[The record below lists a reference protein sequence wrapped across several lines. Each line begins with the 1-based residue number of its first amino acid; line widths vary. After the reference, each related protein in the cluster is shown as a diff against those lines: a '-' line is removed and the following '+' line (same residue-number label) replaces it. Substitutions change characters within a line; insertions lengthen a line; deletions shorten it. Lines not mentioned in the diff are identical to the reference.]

1 MQGQVSGTGDG
12 LFQARPWVSS
22 QSSHLSELS
31 PKACGHPPAE
41 PHARPFWQ
49 ARWPWKSSYPG
60 QQVQVYEVQP
70 FMTHKGLP
78 PHQAALLHPGV
89 RPWVPWAT
97 LALGWW
103 REQSSLCPGK
113 HLLLSKMLHLFCYK
127 SDAQPQHCVPMA
139 PAPVMLMAKSCSSW
153 RGSRVW
159 SPTND
164 SLSGRVNTRR
174 YWVVLLLNKRC
185 TLFYSNYI

>member
-1 MQGQVSGTGDG
+1 MQGRSVGQEMGSSKPGPGCRHRALTSQSCLPKPVGTLQQSPMPGSFDRHSDLGNHLIQVS
-12 LFQARPWVSS
+12 RCRCM
-22 QSSHLSELS
+22 
-31 PKACGHPPAE
+31 KA
-41 PHARPFWQ
+41 Q
-49 ARWPWKSSYPG
+49 G
-60 QQVQVYEVQP
+60 QDFVEVQP

-89 RPWVPWAT
+89 RPQVPWAT

-103 REQSSLCPGK
+103 RQQSSLCPGK
-113 HLLLSKMLHLFCYK
+113 HLLPSKMLHLFCYK

-139 PAPVMLMAKSCSSW
+139 PAPVMLTAKSCSSW

-164 SLSGRVNTRR
+164 SDYLEE
-174 YWVVLLLNKRC
+174 
-185 TLFYSNYI
+185 